1 MKTYVRFIPIITTTD
16 HMFSCHVL
24 RPDTIW
30 ALLKALSWR
39 TQKRKKL
46 QLQWLYRDIKL
57 IVLWNYHF
65 PCTQIDQKRKK
76 KTLLMT
82 PNLILTK
89 LTENSLSIQFT
100 GWKISIVFVLRW
112 KEFTKTRTEQ
122 MRLHYSIYNEEASES
137 YEVLEPRKGMLC

>member
-16 HMFSCHVL
+16 HAHMFSCHVL

-57 IVLWNYHF
+57 IVLWNYHL
-65 PCTQIDQKRKK
+65 PTDRSEKEEKK
-76 KTLLMT
+76 ALLMT

-89 LTENSLSIQFT
+89 LTENSLSSSLDERLALSLSCDE
-100 GWKISIVFVLRW
+100 KNSLRLGQS
-112 KEFTKTRTEQ
+112 R
-122 MRLHYSIYNEEASES
+122 
-137 YEVLEPRKGMLC
+137 

>member
-1 MKTYVRFIPIITTTD
+1 
-16 HMFSCHVL
+16 MFSCHVL

-76 KTLLMT
+76 KN
-82 PNLILTK
+82 PFDD
-89 LTENSLSIQFT
+89 S
-100 GWKISIVFVLRW
+100 
-112 KEFTKTRTEQ
+112 
-122 MRLHYSIYNEEASES
+122 
-137 YEVLEPRKGMLC
+137 

>member
-1 MKTYVRFIPIITTTD
+1 
-16 HMFSCHVL
+16 
-24 RPDTIW
+24 
-30 ALLKALSWR
+30 
-39 TQKRKKL
+39 
-46 QLQWLYRDIKL
+46 
-57 IVLWNYHF
+57 
-65 PCTQIDQKRKK
+65 
-76 KTLLMT
+76 MT

-122 MRLHYSIYNEEASES
+122 MRLQYSIYNEEASES